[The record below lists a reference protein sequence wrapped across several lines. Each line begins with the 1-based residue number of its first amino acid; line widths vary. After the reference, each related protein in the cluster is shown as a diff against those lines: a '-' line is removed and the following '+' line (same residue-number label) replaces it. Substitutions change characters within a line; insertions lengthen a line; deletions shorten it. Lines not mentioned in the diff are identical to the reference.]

1 MAKVVV
7 ALVVALGAT
16 GSEGRKLGSA
26 LKFGRTPEDVVAAEC
41 VDERCVLQSCCFP
54 HCNMRWS
61 ACLACMHMGS
71 LADIKDNGVWLYA
84 RVGSVANR

>member
-26 LKFGRTPEDVVAAEC
+26 LKFGRTPEDVVATAC
-41 VDERCVLQSCCFP
+41 VDERCVLQSCNSQVVLLSTLQ
-54 HCNMRWS
+54 H
-61 ACLACMHMGS
+61 AVHGLHALLAWAH
-71 LADIKDNGVWLYA
+71 LPT
-84 RVGSVANR
+84 

>member
-26 LKFGRTPEDVVAAEC
+26 LKFGRTPEDVVATAC
-41 VDERCVLQSCCFP
+41 VDERCVLQSCNSEVVHAAFHIATCAGL
-54 HCNMRWS
+54 H
-61 ACLACMHMGS
+61 ALLAWAH
-71 LADIKDNGVWLYA
+71 LPT
-84 RVGSVANR
+84 